1 MEDRV
6 VRWAAELQS
15 MAQTGLYYCGD
26 DFDRERYLRIREIAA
41 EMAAE
46 RTGLPVEKVT
56 GLFCGDVGYQTPKV
70 DTRAAIFQ
78 DGKIL
83 LVQEKMAPGLCR
95 EDGASTICLLRRTRS
110 RK

>member
-1 MEDRV
+1 MEDRI

-56 GLFCGDVGYQTPKV
+56 GLFCGDVGYQTPK
-70 DTRAAIFQ
+70 
-78 DGKIL
+78 
-83 LVQEKMAPGLCR
+83 
-95 EDGASTICLLRRTRS
+95 DGASTICLLRRTRS